1 MRRLS
6 LVSLALALAAVAT
19 AMVVMVTGGFTVP
32 LGPTSLRVHNPVRLE
47 WLAVLLGV
55 GYVIAGR
62 AWLVDD
68 LQRAHAAARRWA
80 SAIAIALSLAAVG
93 FAVAHGSFIAGG
105 ADSYGYVS
113 QADRW
118 LAGVVE
124 APEPAAARVPLHDAD
139 LVFSPLGYRPALR
152 PHHTVPTYP
161 PGLPWMMALAKALAG
176 AGAVFYV
183 VPLFAGILVW
193 LAFRLGAAFDSEVVG
208 LAAATLLLT
217 NPTFL
222 FQSFLPM
229 SDVPAAALW
238 CAVVLAVWR
247 GTPASLVAGG
257 LLSGLALAVR
267 PNLFVIAV
275 VVAVWI
281 VVSAEDWRRGLRSA
295 CLYSGAAAP
304 AVCAVLVV
312 NWRLY
317 GHPLLSGYG
326 NADGLYA
333 WANLLPN
340 LRRYPG
346 WLLDTQGVLVF
357 AWIAMGL
364 PIGFSSPRARR
375 GFALAFVLSVWAA
388 YLPYIVFDDWP
399 FLRFLLPAIPF
410 MAILAIVVWRDLL
423 GRWLPAS
430 LAGGLVLVGCIVTVT
445 WQLDFVRRN
454 PVLMARHHEL
464 RYVNAAAAIPDTEP
478 AGVVCLAML
487 HSGSLRHYNACLT
500 ARYDWLPER
509 RLCESLAILR
519 AAGLRPYI
527 VLDELEVDQFRRR
540 FALPA
545 SIDAWPWP
553 RIPTI
558 APATIFD
565 ATQSNGRCD

>member
-6 LVSLALALAAVAT
+6 LALVALALAALAAVAL
-19 AMVVMVTGGFTVP
+19 VVVTGGFTVP
-32 LGPTSLRVHNPVRLE
+32 LGPALLRVHNPLRLE
-47 WLAVLLGV
+47 VLAALLGI

-62 AWLVDD
+62 AWLVAD
-68 LQRAHAAARRWA
+68 LQRAHVAARRRA
-80 SAIAIALSLAAVG
+80 RAIAIVLSLAATG
-93 FAVAHGSFIAGG
+93 LAVAGGSFVAGG
-105 ADSYGYVS
+105 PDSYGYVS

-118 LAGVVE
+118 LAGNVE
-124 APEPAAARVPLHDAD
+124 APEPAAARVPLPDVD
-139 LVFSPLGYRPALR
+139 WVFSPLGYRPALR

-183 VPLFAGILVW
+183 VPLFAGWLVW
-193 LAFRLGAAFDSEVVG
+193 LTFRLGAAFDSEVVG

-217 NPTFL
+217 NATFL
-222 FQSFLPM
+222 FQSLSPM

-238 CAVVLAVWR
+238 CAAVLAVWR
-247 GTPASLVAGG
+247 GTPASLMAGG
-257 LLSGLALAVR
+257 LASGLALAVR
-267 PNLFVIAV
+267 PNLFVLAV

-281 VVSAEDWRRGLRSA
+281 LVSAEDWRRGLRSA
-295 CLYSGAAAP
+295 CLYAGAAAP

-333 WANLLPN
+333 WANVLPN
-340 LRRYPG
+340 LRRYPQ
-346 WLLDTQGVLVF
+346 WLIETQGVAGL

-364 PIGFSSPRARR
+364 PLGFASSRARR
-375 GFALAFVLSVWAA
+375 GFAVAFVLALWAA
-388 YLPYIVFDDWP
+388 YLPYIVFDDWT
-399 FLRFLLPAIPF
+399 FLRFLLPAMPI

-423 GRWLPAS
+423 GRWLPAW
-430 LAGGLVLVGCIVTVT
+430 LAGALVLVGCIVTACY
-445 WQLDFVRRN
+445 QLEFVRRG
-454 PVLMARHHEL
+454 PISTLREHEL
-464 RYVNAAAAIPDTEP
+464 RYVSAAAAIPDTEP

-487 HSGSLRHYNACLT
+487 HSGSLRYYKGCLT
-500 ARYDWLPER
+500 ARYDLLPER
-509 RLCESLAILR
+509 RLCESLEILR

-527 VLDELEVDQFRRR
+527 VLDEQELDQFRRR

-545 SIDAWPWP
+545 STDAWPWP
-553 RIPTI
+553 RIPTT
-558 APATIFD
+558 APVTIFD
-565 ATQSNGRCD
+565 ARQSNARCD